1 MPAAPLSSPAERQRE
16 YQRAYRE
23 RLKRGLS
30 CFLGHASP
38 DLVEDLINAGL
49 ITQEEASHRKGLGAA
64 VAKAASL
71 WARNRGGENSC

>member
-1 MPAAPLSSPAERQRE
+1 MPVDSVNKSDRQRE

-23 RLKRGLS
+23 RLKHGLS

-38 DLVEDLINAGL
+38 GLVEDLINAGL
-49 ITQEEASHRKGLGAA
+49 ITQEEASHKKGLGAA

-71 WARNRGGENSC
+71 WARNRSGENSC